1 MDKIINNFP
10 FHNGNILKS
19 LFLSF
24 TNGLSNFK
32 ATAPRDYLNT
42 IGLDST
48 KLEIGFN
55 SGQWHH
61 RKDDSWRKP
70 YVELGL
76 LTPSDAPVNDP
87 KLKAYTCFGSYS
99 LVFPLKNER
108 GEIVNFFM
116 HRFKLSVPAGA
127 FLNQEGIYPNYPKP
141 LTKRLF
147 IANNVIDTATFLQ
160 SGIMENR
167 DGVISLFDEEILE
180 HQIKAISQLEELEQ
194 IVIID
199 GSLLRLE
206 SELKAK
212 FDGISTC
219 QVALPEE
226 HSLNDMWL
234 NYGLD
239 GILDLLKDIQA
250 PTIEL
255 RNNVVPTGQLK
266 KIHDGKLEF
275 KTSAGS
281 YFILGNLPTDLGTM
295 KVTIHFE
302 EHYSKRKHRNK
313 VDLYEREQLTKFA
326 RTISEL
332 EDLELIDIEQELTLL
347 TDLLEKERDLELELE
362 YESDERQPKVLT
374 PQKQAQAIEFLSE
387 PNLIQRIDS
396 LIEASGVVGEKSNRM
411 MLFLIASTYKMPNT
425 LHSLIQGTS
434 GSGKSHLLNAIA
446 SLMPQEDVLNMTRIT
461 SKSLYYYQKD
471 ELVNKLVL
479 IQDIDGL
486 DEQALYAFR
495 EMQSAGNVSTST
507 IQKDKNGQLV
517 SKIKE
522 VHTHFASLIATTH
535 AEIYFDNMSR
545 SLVVGVDESQEQTLD
560 IIAFQNKK
568 IAGEFDEMRCIQA
581 REQLQNC
588 MRTLKA
594 YEVVNRFADKL
605 QLPVEAKML
614 RRLNSHYQA
623 FVSQITL
630 LHQFQRE
637 EDSQGRLIATVEDLR
652 LACEILFDAIMWK
665 IDELDS
671 SLRQFFEDL
680 KTYLSKKDKGLKTTF
695 CSREIRLAF
704 KLSKSQMHRYIDE
717 LRQLEYVE
725 VESGSANKGFKY
737 KVSFAD
743 DMKSVRDK
751 VKADLLDQ
759 ISKLG
764 EV

>member
-1 MDKIINNFP
+1 MDKITNNIP
-10 FHNGNILKS
+10 SNNGLLKS
-19 LFLSF
+19 LFQSF
-24 TNGLSNFK
+24 SNGLRNFK
-32 ATAPRDYLNT
+32 ATVPREYLAS
-42 IGLDST
+42 IGLDNS

-55 SGQWHH
+55 SSQWHH
-61 RKDDSWRKP
+61 RKDEVWRKP
-70 YVELGL
+70 YIDLGL
-76 LTPSDAPVNDP
+76 LTLSDAPVNDP
-87 KLKAYTCFGSYS
+87 SRTAYTCFGAYS
-99 LVFPLKNER
+99 LVFPLKNQQ
-108 GEIVNFFM
+108 GEIVNLFM
-116 HRFKLSVPAGA
+116 HRFKLNVPAGA

-147 IANNVIDTATFLQ
+147 ITRNVIDTATLLQ
-160 SGIMENR
+160 SGLLENR
-167 DGVISLFDEEILE
+167 DSVMSLFDGELLK
-180 HQIKAISQLEELEQ
+180 HQVKAIAELEDLEQ
-194 IVIID
+194 IILID
-199 GSLLRLE
+199 GSMIGFQNDLQAQFPGL
-206 SELKAK
+206 
-212 FDGISTC
+212 
-219 QVALPEE
+219 QVRQIALPEE

-239 GILDLLKDIQA
+239 GVRTLIEEVPESSRENKKVLA
-250 PTIEL
+250 PS
-255 RNNVVPTGQLK
+255 GQLK

-275 KTSAGS
+275 QTSSGTYFVVGS
-281 YFILGNLPTDLGTM
+281 LPTDLGNM
-295 KVTIHFE
+295 KVSIHFIE
-302 EHYSKRKHRNK
+302 RDSNHKHRNK
-313 VDLYEREQLTKFA
+313 VDLYERERLIKFA

-332 EDLELIDIEQELTLL
+332 EDLDLVDVEQDLTVL
-347 TDLLEKERDLELELE
+347 TDLLEIERDKELELE
-362 YESDERQPKVLT
+362 FESDEREPKVLT
-374 PQKQAQAIEFLSE
+374 PQKQAQAIDFLSE
-387 PNLIQRIDS
+387 PNLTKRIDS

-411 MLFLIASTYKMPNT
+411 MLFVIASTYKMPIT

-461 SKSLYYYQKD
+461 SQSLYYYQKD

-486 DEQALYAFR
+486 DDKALYAFR

-507 IQKDKNGQLV
+507 IKKDKNGQLV
-517 SKIKE
+517 SKIFT
-522 VHTHFASLIATTH
+522 VQTHFASLIATTH

-568 IAGEFDEMRCIQA
+568 TAGVFDEVLCIQA

-588 MRTLKA
+588 MRTLKS

-680 KTYLSKKDKGLKTTF
+680 KVYLSKKDKGLKETF

-717 LRQLEYVE
+717 LRQLEYIE
-725 VESGSANKGFKY
+725 VDSGSANKGFKY
-737 KVSFAD
+737 KISFAD
-743 DMKSVRDK
+743 DMKSIRDK
-751 VKADLLDQ
+751 VKADLLEQ
-759 ISKLG
+759 IESLN
-764 EV
+764 EI

>member
-1 MDKIINNFP
+1 MDKITNNIP
-10 FHNGNILKS
+10 SNNGVLKS
-19 LFLSF
+19 LFQSF
-24 TNGLSNFK
+24 TNGLRNFK
-32 ATAPRDYLNT
+32 ATVPREYLNS
-42 IGLDST
+42 IGLDSS

-61 RKDDSWRKP
+61 RKDEVWRKP
-70 YVELGL
+70 YVDLGL
-76 LTPSDAPVNDP
+76 LTLSDAPVNDP
-87 KLKAYTCFGSYS
+87 SRTAYTCFGAYS
-99 LVFPLKNER
+99 LVFPLKNKQH
-108 GEIVNFFM
+108 EIVNFFV
-116 HRFKLSVPAGA
+116 HRFKLNVPAGA
-127 FLNQEGIYPNYPKP
+127 FLNQDGIYPSYPKP

-147 IANNVIDTATFLQ
+147 IAKNVIDTATLLQ
-160 SGIMENR
+160 SGLLENR
-167 DGVISLFDEEILE
+167 DSVMSLFDGELLE
-180 HQIKAISQLEELEQ
+180 HQVRLIAELWELEQ
-194 IVIID
+194 IVLID
-199 GSLLRLE
+199 GTMIGFKNDLE
-206 SELKAK
+206 EQFPGLEVRQ
-212 FDGISTC
+212 I
-219 QVALPEE
+219 ALPEE

-239 GILDLLKDIQA
+239 GIRELLDEVPA
-250 PTIEL
+250 PSKENKSAIA
-255 RNNVVPTGQLK
+255 PSGQLK

-275 KTSAGS
+275 STSSGTYFVLGS
-281 YFILGNLPTDLGTM
+281 LPTDLGTM
-295 KVTIHFE
+295 KVSIHFVE
-302 EHYSKRKHRNK
+302 RDSNHKHRNK
-313 VDLYEREQLTKFA
+313 VDLYEREQLIKFA

-332 EDLELIDIEQELTLL
+332 EDLELVDIEQDLTVL
-347 TDLLEKERDLELELE
+347 TDLLERERDKELELE
-362 YESDERQPKVLT
+362 YESDDRLPKVLT
-374 PQKQAQAIEFLSE
+374 PQKQALAIDFLGE
-387 PNLIQRIDS
+387 GNLIQRIDN

-411 MLFLIASTYKMPNT
+411 MLFLIASTYKMPIT

-471 ELVNKLVL
+471 ELINKLVL

-486 DEQALYAFR
+486 DSEALYAFR
-495 EMQSAGNVSTST
+495 EMQSAGSVSSST

-517 SKIKE
+517 SKINT
-522 VHTHFASLIATTH
+522 VQTHFASLIATTH

-560 IIAFQNKK
+560 IINFQNKK
-568 IAGEFDEMRCIQA
+568 TAGIFDEKFSIQA
-581 REQLQNC
+581 KEQLQNC
-588 MRTLKA
+588 IRTLKS

-637 EDSQGRLIATVEDLR
+637 QDSQGKLIATVEDLR

-680 KTYLSKKDKGLKTTF
+680 KTYLSKKEKGIKTTF
-695 CSREIRLAF
+695 STREIRLAF
-704 KLSKSQMHRYIDE
+704 KLSKSQMFRYMDE
-717 LRQLEYVE
+717 LRQLEYIQ
-725 VESGSANKGFKY
+725 VESGSANKGFQY

-743 DMKSVRDK
+743 DMKSVREK
-751 VKADLLDQ
+751 VKADLLGQ
-759 ISKLG
+759 INNLN
-764 EV
+764 EI

>member
-1 MDKIINNFP
+1 MDKITNNIP
-10 FHNGNILKS
+10 SNNGVLKS
-19 LFLSF
+19 LFQSF
-24 TNGLSNFK
+24 ANGLRNFK
-32 ATAPRDYLNT
+32 ATVPREYLAS
-42 IGLDST
+42 IGLDNS

-55 SGQWHH
+55 SSQWHH
-61 RKDDSWRKP
+61 RKDEVWRKP
-70 YVELGL
+70 YVDLGL

-87 KLKAYTCFGSYS
+87 KLKAYTCFGAYS
-99 LVFPLKNER
+99 LVFPLKNEQD
-108 GEIVNFFM
+108 EIVNFFM
-116 HRFKLSVPAGA
+116 LRFKLNVPAGA
-127 FLNQEGIYPNYPKP
+127 FLNQQGIYPSYPKP

-147 IANNVIDTATFLQ
+147 IAKNVIDTATLLQ
-160 SGIMENR
+160 SGLLENR
-167 DGVISLFDEEILE
+167 DSVMSLFDGELLDHQVRAIANLE
-180 HQIKAISQLEELEQ
+180 VLEQ
-194 IVIID
+194 IILID
-199 GSLLRLE
+199 GSLV
-206 SELKAK
+206 
-212 FDGISTC
+212 GIQNDLQT
-219 QVALPEE
+219 QFPGMEVRQIALPEE

-239 GILDLLKDIQA
+239 GIRTLIDEVPESSRENIK
-250 PTIEL
+250 
-255 RNNVVPTGQLK
+255 VVATTGELK

-275 KTSAGS
+275 STSSGTYFVLGS
-281 YFILGNLPTDLGTM
+281 LPTDLGTM
-295 KVTIHFE
+295 KVSIHFVE
-302 EHYSKRKHRNK
+302 RDSNHKHRNK
-313 VDLYEREQLTKFA
+313 VDLYEREQLIKFA

-332 EDLELIDIEQELTLL
+332 EDLEQVDIEQDLTIL
-347 TDLLEKERDLELELE
+347 TDLLEKERDMELELE
-362 YESDERQPKVLT
+362 FESNERQPKVLT
-374 PQKQAQAIEFLSE
+374 PQKQAQAIDFLSE
-387 PNLIQRIDS
+387 PNLIRRIDS

-411 MLFLIASTYKMPNT
+411 MLFVIASTYKMPNT

-471 ELVNKLVL
+471 ELINKLVL

-486 DEQALYAFR
+486 DDQALYAFR
-495 EMQSAGNVSTST
+495 EMQSAGCVSSST
-507 IQKDKNGQLV
+507 IHKDKNGQLV
-517 SKIKE
+517 SKINT
-522 VHTHFASLIATTH
+522 VQTHFASLIATTH

-545 SLVVGVDESQEQTLD
+545 SLVVGVDESQNQTLD
-560 IIAFQNKK
+560 IISFQNKK
-568 IAGEFDEMRCIQA
+568 TAGVFDEVRCIQA
-581 REQLQNC
+581 KEQLQNC

-594 YEVVNRFADKL
+594 YEVVNHFADKL
-605 QLPVEAKML
+605 HLPVEAKML

-637 EDSQGRLIATVEDLR
+637 QDQQGRLIATVEDLR

-680 KTYLSKKDKGLKTTF
+680 KSYLSKKDKGLKTTF

-704 KLSKSQMHRYIDE
+704 KLSKSQMYRYIDE
-717 LRQLEYVE
+717 LKQLEYVQ

-737 KVSFAD
+737 IVSFAD

-759 ISKLG
+759 INKLG